1 MILELDVVRCM
12 PLVNLCKCTTARP
25 RTGLQQHAYES
36 KGTTLCSGNL
46 RCCWRSRVE
55 RTMVATTTTGNVACQ
70 HAEQHRWY
78 NNVGF
83 HHVGFGSVS
92 AVAFN
97 RSRHAAEPWQQGT
110 CTQDIPQPGRG
121 GQEPHRAMN
130 AAAPESMCVSIGDQT
145 AHQDA
150 AIPTPEEN

>member
-1 MILELDVVRCM
+1 MHMSLKVQPYVQATSDAAGD
-12 PLVNLCKCTTARP
+12 LVLSAPWWPPPQQATSHANMQSSTA
-25 RTGLQQHAYES
+25 
-36 KGTTLCSGNL
+36 GTTTLAFIML
-46 RCCWRSRVE
+46 ALV
-55 RTMVATTTTGNVACQ
+55 
-70 HAEQHRWY
+70 
-78 NNVGF
+78 
-83 HHVGFGSVS
+83 SVS

-130 AAAPESMCVSIGDQT
+130 AAVPESMCVSIGDQT

>member
-1 MILELDVVRCM
+1 MHMSLKVQPYVQATTDAAGD
-12 PLVNLCKCTTARP
+12 LVLSAPWWPPPQQATSHANMQSSTA
-25 RTGLQQHAYES
+25 GA
-36 KGTTLCSGNL
+36 TTLAFIML
-46 RCCWRSRVE
+46 ALV
-55 RTMVATTTTGNVACQ
+55 
-70 HAEQHRWY
+70 
-78 NNVGF
+78 
-83 HHVGFGSVS
+83 SVS

-130 AAAPESMCVSIGDQT
+130 AAVPESMCVSIGDQT

-150 AIPTPEEN
+150 ATPTPEENLNRRWSLGSVTVPGL